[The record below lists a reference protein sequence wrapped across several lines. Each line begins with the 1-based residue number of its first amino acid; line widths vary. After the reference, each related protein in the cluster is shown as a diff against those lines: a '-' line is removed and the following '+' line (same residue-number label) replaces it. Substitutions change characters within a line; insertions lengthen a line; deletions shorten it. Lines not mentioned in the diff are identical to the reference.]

1 MKPKRVNPCVYAGL
15 MGPVMWAVPQT
26 AFAQTAG
33 QDLDP
38 QTMLVPFAAGLG
50 CGIALAGTVS
60 AIAWHRSKKQLEAE
74 SIARAEDAWFGTEE
88 NPSYVPQ
95 HLRAPGEEA
104 HPFLE
109 EEEQDAGRTLELD
122 REEEKKQERVAT
134 EGPRLRSVPTIP
146 AVDADDEPKPPTPP
160 SRPRVSSSETASV
173 STTMTGGFPVQTAE
187 SMPYSSIASRIPDI
201 AASDSP
207 DETTV
212 FLQEVQKK
220 EASRKNARTAQP
232 DAGAH
237 ETEDYGDIAE
247 NYVQR
252 LNWAERMSKRARG
265 VRSVLSER
273 LAKDSMDD
281 LPVITRA
288 DGTVGDVGT
297 DWWEREHGK
306 DISRDLSIPVSDD
319 YSVVQPT
326 IDDMPFA
333 ASVTSSQ
340 RSFAA
345 EDIAAATTRPR
356 PDRSEISSRIAEI
369 DSGLYPEK
377 EKDGEDKDAMWKAAL
392 DALAEND
399 TDAPQAGFT
408 PVVAAPAGLDDDE
421 VFDEPTASLA
431 PQVPD
436 APSPIDTESYVDY
449 LISDEMSKNPSYART
464 SRDYLKVIEGGSQK
478 KDDSSAKAKK
488 RSTKLK
494 RLKPRGNRGRSAN
507 EA

>member
-15 MGPVMWAVPQT
+15 MGPAMWLYPQT

-60 AIAWHRSKKQLEAE
+60 AIAWHRSKKQLEEE
-74 SIARAEDAWFGTEE
+74 SIARAEDAWFGTEDS
-88 NPSYVPQ
+88 PSYVPQ

-109 EEEQDAGRTLELD
+109 AEEEDDPGRTLELD
-122 REEEKKQERVAT
+122 REEEKPERVET
-134 EGPRLRSVPTIP
+134 EGPKLRSVPTIP
-146 AVDADDEPKPPTPP
+146 AVPQEDDKPKPPTPTSP
-160 SRPRVSSSETASV
+160 HRVSPSETASV
-173 STTMTGGFPVQTAE
+173 STTMTGGFPRQTAE
-187 SMPYSSIASRIPDI
+187 SMPYSSIASRVPDI
-201 AASDSP
+201 AASASP

-220 EASRKNARTAQP
+220 EASRKGAREAQP
-232 DAGAH
+232 GIAAH
-237 ETEDYGDIAE
+237 EAEDYGDIAE

-252 LNWAERMSKRARG
+252 LTWAERMSQRARG

-306 DISRDLSIPVSDD
+306 DISRDLTIPVSDD
-319 YSVVQPT
+319 YSIVQPA
-326 IDDMPFA
+326 IDDVPFA
-333 ASVTSSQ
+333 ASVTASQ

-345 EDIAAATTRPR
+345 EDIAAAARPHH
-356 PDRSEISSRIAEI
+356 DRSEISSRIAQI
-369 DSGLYPEK
+369 DSGLYPEE

-399 TDAPQAGFT
+399 TTAPDAGFT

-436 APSPIDTESYVDY
+436 APAPIDTESYVDY

-478 KDDSSAKAKK
+478 KESAAKAKK
-488 RSTKLK
+488 RGTKLK
-494 RLKPRGNRGRSAN
+494 HLKPRGNRGRSAN

>member
-15 MGPVMWAVPQT
+15 MGPAMWLYPQT
-26 AFAQTAG
+26 ALAQTAW

-74 SIARAEDAWFGTEE
+74 SIARAEDSWFGTEDS
-88 NPSYVPQ
+88 PSYVPQ
-95 HLRAPGEEA
+95 HLCAPGEEA
-104 HPFLE
+104 HPFFE
-109 EEEQDAGRTLELD
+109 EEEEDAGRTLEFD
-122 REEEKKQERVAT
+122 REEAKPERVET
-134 EGPRLRSVPTIP
+134 EGPKLRAVPTIP
-146 AVDADDEPKPPTPP
+146 VVDGKDDEPKPPTPP
-160 SRPRVSSSETASV
+160 APRRVSPSETASV
-173 STTMTGGFPVQTAE
+173 STTMTGGFPRQTAE
-187 SMPYSSIASRIPDI
+187 SMPYGSIASRIPDI
-201 AASDSP
+201 AASASP

-220 EASRKNARTAQP
+220 EASRKGARAAQP
-232 DAGAH
+232 GAAAH
-237 ETEDYGDIAE
+237 EAEDYGDIAE

-252 LNWAERMSKRARG
+252 LTWAERMSKRARG

-306 DISRDLSIPVSDD
+306 DISRDLSLPISDD
-319 YSVVQPT
+319 YSVVQPA
-326 IDDMPFA
+326 IDDVPFA
-333 ASVTSSQ
+333 ASVTASR

-345 EDIAAATTRPR
+345 EAIAQAARPR
-356 PDRSEISSRIAEI
+356 PDRSEISSRIAQI
-369 DSGLYPEK
+369 DSGLYPETQ
-377 EKDGEDKDAMWKAAL
+377 EQDGEDKDAMWKAAL

-399 TDAPQAGFT
+399 TDAPDAGFT
-408 PVVAAPAGLDDDE
+408 PVVAAPADLDDD

-431 PQVPD
+431 PQMPD

-478 KDDSSAKAKK
+478 KDSMAKAKK
-488 RSTKLK
+488 RDTKLK
-494 RLKPRGNRGRSAN
+494 HLKPRGNRGRSAN